1 MQAAAAAVLE
11 PLRSTMQN
19 VARGPAN
26 RHVIQGAMLMG
37 LVLSTAAP
45 LLLIKAGSTGRDAVL
60 RLYQD
65 QASLRCK
72 LAHEGPAKTLI
83 TYKQTSIQNHP
94 GYSQGQSSQQDALQT
109 AQGHSEWCHV
119 AVGLRPYLAGSATPH
134 DSCVGGGRGCH
145 RKWVLEG

>member
-60 RLYQD
+60 RL
-65 QASLRCK
+65 
-72 LAHEGPAKTLI
+72 
-83 TYKQTSIQNHP
+83 
-94 GYSQGQSSQQDALQT
+94 
-109 AQGHSEWCHV
+109 
-119 AVGLRPYLAGSATPH
+119 
-134 DSCVGGGRGCH
+134 
-145 RKWVLEG
+145 